1 MWGATSRLKKVMGC
15 FSCIN
20 TTPNPWPEVSLSM
33 TNYCVKSGGTNTGIV
48 VSVIFSA

>member
-1 MWGATSRLKKVMGC
+1 MRGTTSRLKKVMGC

-20 TTPNPWPEVSLSM
+20 TAPNSWPEVSLSM
-33 TNYCVKSGGTNTGIV
+33 TNCYVKSGSTSTSIM